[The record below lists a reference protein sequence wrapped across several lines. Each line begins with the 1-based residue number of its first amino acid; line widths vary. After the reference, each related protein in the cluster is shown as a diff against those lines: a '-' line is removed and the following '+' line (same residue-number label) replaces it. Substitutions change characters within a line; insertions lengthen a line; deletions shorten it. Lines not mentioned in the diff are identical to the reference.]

1 MTAPVARRTWS
12 FAALLASLA
21 MLGPFSIDM
30 YLPAFPAIMRDLD
43 VPSIAV
49 QQTLSIYLF
58 AYAAMLLWHGALSD
72 AWGRRPI
79 VLGGMIIYGVATLG
93 CAIAGN
99 IQSLWLFRTLQGV
112 SAGAGVVIGRAVI
125 RDRYSGPEAQ
135 RLMAQITMVFG
146 IAPAVA
152 PVIGGAL
159 LNTLGWRA
167 IFWVLL
173 VWVIATTLW
182 AAKRLPETLPAASRQ
197 PLHPRR
203 LWRNYVE
210 VLTHREFLLLA
221 FVPALNF
228 AAFFIYVAL
237 APAFLID
244 KLGVSTWGFAY
255 LFIPLVAGVLIGA
268 TISGRAAGLLTP
280 VRTIDIGFAF
290 MGAAALLNV
299 LISAFAPPNVVWN
312 IAPIFVFTI
321 GSSIVA
327 PSITLLLLDL
337 FPRMRGLASSL
348 QGFLQFTLSGF
359 NAGSIAP
366 LLDATLLSMALG
378 MAAFTAASYGL
389 WSVYRRTPV
398 EPPPIGIA

>member
-1 MTAPVARRTWS
+1 MTSGAPRRTWG
-12 FAALLASLA
+12 FAALLASLS

-30 YLPAFPAIMRDLD
+30 YLPAFPAIIRDFG

-58 AYAAMLLWHGALSD
+58 AYAAMMLWHGALSD

-79 VLGGMIIYGVATLG
+79 VLGGMIVYGVATLG

-99 IQSLWLFRTLQGV
+99 IESLWLFRALQGI
-112 SAGAGVVIGRAVI
+112 SAGTGMVIGRAVI
-125 RDRYSGPEAQ
+125 RDRFNGPEAQ

-159 LNTLGWRA
+159 LNTFGWRA

-173 VWVIATTLW
+173 GWVIATTLW
-182 AAKRLPETLPAASRQ
+182 TAKSLPETLPPAARR

-203 LWRNYVE
+203 MWNDYVE

-221 FVPALNF
+221 CVPALNF

-237 APAFLID
+237 APTFLID

-255 LFIPLVAGVLIGA
+255 LFIPLIAGVLIGA
-268 TISGRAAGLLTP
+268 SVSGRAAGLLSAR
-280 VRTIDIGFAF
+280 RTIDIGFAF
-290 MGAAALLNV
+290 MGGASLLNV
-299 LISAFAPPNVVWN
+299 AVSAFAPPGVVWN
-312 IAPIFVFTI
+312 ILPIFVFTI
-321 GSSIVA
+321 GSAIVA

-366 LLDATLLSMALG
+366 LLDATLLTMALG
-378 MAAFTAASYGL
+378 MAAFTVASYAM
-389 WSVYRRTPV
+389 WSIYRRTAFPT
-398 EPPPIGIA
+398 GLTN

>member
-1 MTAPVARRTWS
+1 MTAPAAHRSWS

-30 YLPAFPAIMRDLD
+30 YLPAFPAIVRDLG
-43 VPSIAV
+43 VSSIAV

-58 AYAAMLLWHGALSD
+58 AYAAMMLWHGALAD

-79 VLGGMIIYGVATLG
+79 VLGGLVVYGIATLG

-99 IQSLWLFRTLQGV
+99 VQSLWLFRALQGI
-112 SAGAGVVIGRAVI
+112 SAGTGMVIGRAVI
-125 RDRYSGPEAQ
+125 RDRFNGPEAQ

-152 PVIGGAL
+152 PVVGGAL
-159 LNTLGWRA
+159 LNTLGWRS

-173 VWVIATTLW
+173 VFVIGTTLW
-182 AAKRLPETLPAASRQ
+182 TVRSLPETLPSASRQ
-197 PLHPRR
+197 PLHPRKM
-203 LWRNYVE
+203 WRNYVD

-237 APAFLID
+237 APTFLID
-244 KLGVSTWGFAY
+244 KLGVSTWGFAW
-255 LFIPLVAGVLIGA
+255 LFIPLIAGVLIGA

-280 VRTIDIGFAF
+280 VRTVDIGFAF
-290 MGAAALLNV
+290 MGGAALLNV
-299 LISAFAPPNVVWN
+299 LVSAFAPPNVVWN
-312 IAPIFVFTI
+312 IAPLFVFTI

-348 QGFLQFTLSGF
+348 QGFVQFTLSGF

-366 LLDATLLSMALG
+366 LLDATLLTMALG
-378 MAAFTAASYGL
+378 MAAFTAASFAL
-389 WSVYRRTPV
+389 WGVYRRR
-398 EPPPIGIA
+398 PPPTGIQT

>member
-1 MTAPVARRTWS
+1 MTGSAADRTWG

-30 YLPAFPAIMRDLD
+30 YLPAFPAITRDFD
-43 VPSIAV
+43 ASPIAV

-58 AYAAMLLWHGALSD
+58 AYAAMMLWHGALSD

-79 VLGGMIIYGVATLG
+79 VLAGMIIYAVATLG

-99 IQSLWLFRTLQGV
+99 IQSLWLFRGLQGL
-112 SAGAGVVIGRAVI
+112 SAGAGVVVGRAVI
-125 RDRYSGPEAQ
+125 RDRFSGPEAQ

-152 PVIGGAL
+152 PIIGGAM

-173 VWVIATTLW
+173 LWVIATTIWTAHSL
-182 AAKRLPETLPAASRQ
+182 AETLPPQARQ
-197 PLHPRR
+197 PLRAR
-203 LWRNYVE
+203 SMWNNYVE
-210 VLTHREFLLLA
+210 VFTHREFLLLA
-221 FVPALNF
+221 FIPALNF

-237 APAFLID
+237 APIFLID

-255 LFIPLVAGVLIGA
+255 LFIPLIAGVLIGA
-268 TISGRAAGLLTP
+268 SISGRAAGLLTP
-280 VRTIDIGFAF
+280 RRTVDIGFAF
-290 MGAAALLNV
+290 MGGAALLNV
-299 LISAFAPPNVVWN
+299 MISAFAPPSVLWN
-312 IAPIFVFTI
+312 IAPTFVFTI

-327 PSITLLLLDL
+327 PSVTLLLLDL
-337 FPRMRGLASSL
+337 FPRMRGLTSSL
-348 QGFLQFTLSGF
+348 QGFIQFTLSGF

-366 LLDATLLSMALG
+366 LLDATLLTMALG
-378 MAAFTAASYGL
+378 MAGFTAASYAL
-389 WSVYRRTPV
+389 WRVYRRTLPLH
-398 EPPPIGIA
+398 ETSTP

>member
-1 MTAPVARRTWS
+1 MSAPAARRSWS

-30 YLPAFPAIMRDLD
+30 YLPAFPAIVRDLD
-43 VPSIAV
+43 VSSIAV

-58 AYAAMLLWHGALSD
+58 AYAAMMLWHGALAD

-79 VLGGMIIYGVATLG
+79 VLGGLVIYGIATLG

-99 IQSLWLFRTLQGV
+99 VQSLWLFRALQGI
-112 SAGAGVVIGRAVI
+112 SAGTGMVIGRAVI
-125 RDRYSGPEAQ
+125 RDRFNGPEAQ

-152 PVIGGAL
+152 PVVGGAL
-159 LNTLGWRA
+159 LNTLGWRS

-173 VWVIATTLW
+173 VFVIGTTLW
-182 AAKRLPETLPAASRQ
+182 TVRSLPETLPSAARQ

-203 LWRNYVE
+203 MWRNYVE

-237 APAFLID
+237 APTFLID
-244 KLGVSTWGFAY
+244 KLGVSTWGFAW
-255 LFIPLVAGVLIGA
+255 LFIPLIAGVLIGA

-280 VRTIDIGFAF
+280 VRTVDIGFAF
-290 MGAAALLNV
+290 MGGAALLNV
-299 LISAFAPPNVVWN
+299 LVSAFAPPNVVWN
-312 IAPIFVFTI
+312 IAPLFVFTI

-348 QGFLQFTLSGF
+348 QGFVQFTLSGF

-366 LLDATLLSMALG
+366 LLDATLLTMALG
-378 MAAFTAASYGL
+378 MAAFTAASFIL
-389 WSVYRRTPV
+389 WSVYRRH
-398 EPPPIGIA
+398 PPPTGNQT

>member
-1 MTAPVARRTWS
+1 MSVPAARRTWG
-12 FAALLASLA
+12 FAALLASLS

-30 YLPAFPAIMRDLD
+30 YLPAFPAIARDFGAS
-43 VPSIAV
+43 SIAV

-58 AYAAMLLWHGALSD
+58 AYGAMMLWHGALAD

-79 VLGGMIIYGVATLG
+79 VLGGMIVYGIATLG

-99 IQSLWLFRTLQGV
+99 IQSLWLFRALQGV
-112 SAGAGVVIGRAVI
+112 SAGTGVVIGRAVI
-125 RDRYSGPEAQ
+125 RDRYSGAEAQ

-173 VWVIATTLW
+173 IWVIATTLW
-182 AAKRLPETLPAASRQ
+182 TAKRLPETLPPASRQ

-203 LWRNYVE
+203 MWRNYVD

-237 APAFLID
+237 APTFLID
-244 KLGVSTWGFAY
+244 KLGVSTWGFAC
-255 LFIPLVAGVLIGA
+255 LFIPLIAGVLIGA
-268 TISGRAAGLLTP
+268 SVSGRAAGLWTP
-280 VRTIDIGFAF
+280 RRTVDLGFAF
-290 MGAAALLNV
+290 MGGAALVNIG
-299 LISAFAPPNVVWN
+299 ISAFAPPSVFWN
-312 IAPIFVFTI
+312 ILPIFAFTI

-327 PSITLLLLDL
+327 PSVTLLLLDL

-366 LLDATLLSMALG
+366 LLDATLLTMSLG
-378 MAAFTAASYGL
+378 MAAFTAASYAL
-389 WSVYRRTPV
+389 WSLYRRTAVPT
-398 EPPPIGIA
+398 GIAL

>member
-1 MTAPVARRTWS
+1 MTAPAARRSWS
-12 FAALLASLA
+12 LATLLALLA

-30 YLPAFPAIMRDLD
+30 YLPAFPAIMRDFD
-43 VPSIAV
+43 ASQIAI

-58 AYAAMLLWHGALSD
+58 AYAAMMLWHGALSD

-79 VLGGMIIYGVATLG
+79 ILTGLVIYGIATLG

-99 IQSLWLFRTLQGV
+99 IQSLWLFRALQGL
-112 SAGAGVVIGRAVI
+112 SAGAGMVIGRAVI
-125 RDRYSGPEAQ
+125 RDRFSGPEAQ
-135 RLMAQITMVFG
+135 RLMSQITMVFG
-146 IAPAVA
+146 IAPAIA
-152 PVIGGAL
+152 PVVGGL
-159 LNTLGWRA
+159 MLNTLGWRA

-173 VWVIATTLW
+173 VFVIGTAVWT
-182 AAKRLPETLPAASRQ
+182 ARSLPETLPPASRQ

-203 LWRNYVE
+203 MWRNYVE

-221 FVPALNF
+221 IVPALNF
-228 AAFFIYVAL
+228 AAFFTYVAV

-244 KLGVSTWGFAY
+244 QLGVSTWGFAW
-255 LFIPLVAGVLIGA
+255 LFIPLIAGVLIGA
-268 TISGRAAGLLTP
+268 GISGRVAGRLTP
-280 VRTIDIGFAF
+280 LRTVDIGFAF

-299 LISAFAPPNVVWN
+299 VVCALLPPDVVWN
-312 IAPIFVFTI
+312 IAPLFVFTI

-366 LLDATLLSMALG
+366 LLDATLLGMALG
-378 MAAFTAASYGL
+378 MAAFTASSYAM
-389 WSVYRRTPV
+389 WSLYRRTQ
-398 EPPPIGIA
+398 PPMIGTPG